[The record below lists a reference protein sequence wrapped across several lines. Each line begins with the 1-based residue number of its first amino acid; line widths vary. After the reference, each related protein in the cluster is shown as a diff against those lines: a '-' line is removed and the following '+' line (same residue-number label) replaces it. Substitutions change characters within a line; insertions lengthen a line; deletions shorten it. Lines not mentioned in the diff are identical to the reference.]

1 MALTFYLTASPV
13 LMVLLIVVLQ
23 LAVEIPL
30 FAHGFIPM
38 VHHTTSTRRACSTC
52 TRPRIAAGVTVAL
65 RVDLTDTIS
74 SSTSTTEGLNLESL
88 REMLQ
93 ELRAALLVQA
103 EQDTIKKSKPRDSAA
118 TSDNAENS
126 QVANRNLSPDELA
139 REILL
144 STRIPNLKLCHTR
157 LGPSTLPGAGRGLF
171 ATHDIVK
178 GDLITCYPGDA
189 LLYEP
194 PHDDGESYDEGE
206 DLDMEADEIV
216 IWGAHVDE
224 VDRWD
229 EDAVFNGHEEGRGG
243 IDERPLTDY
252 ALWVCEL
259 YSVLAMPLLDTD
271 PAYSGHF
278 ANDAGGH
285 LAINGS
291 GGVNVGVEEG
301 IAAYVNESIKLSN
314 AQLEVL
320 EDSHMVAIARRNISE
335 GEEIFVTYGMNYW
348 MENVSF

>member
-1 MALTFYLTASPV
+1 
-13 LMVLLIVVLQ
+13 MVQ
-23 LAVEIPL
+23 
-30 FAHGFIPM
+30 
-38 VHHTTSTRRACSTC
+38 HTTRSSTHQRRDCSTIC
-52 TRPRIAAGVTVAL
+52 STRPRIAAGATVAL
-65 RVDLTDTIS
+65 RVDLTDNINAI
-74 SSTSTTEGLNLESL
+74 TSTTEGLNLESL

-103 EQDTIKKSKPRDSAA
+103 EQDDTMKKNKPRDPAATA
-118 TSDNAENS
+118 TSDDDDMS
-126 QVANRNLSPDELA
+126 QAVNRNLSPDEVA
-139 REILL
+139 RETLL

-171 ATHDIVK
+171 ANHDIFK

-194 PHDDGESYDEGE
+194 PHDDGGSYDEE
-206 DLDMEADEIV
+206 DLDVEADEIV

-252 ALWVCEL
+252 ALWVCEF

-278 ANDAGGH
+278 ANDAAGH

-314 AQLEVL
+314 AHLEVL
-320 EDSHMVAIARRNISE
+320 EDSHMVAIARRDISE